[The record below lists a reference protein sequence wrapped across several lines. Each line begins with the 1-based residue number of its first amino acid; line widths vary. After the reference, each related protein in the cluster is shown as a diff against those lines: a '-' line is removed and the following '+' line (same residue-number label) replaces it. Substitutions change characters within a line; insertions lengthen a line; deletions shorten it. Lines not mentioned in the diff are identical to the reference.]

1 MGMIYQVGSDRQP
14 GRLLRECRWER
25 VLWDGASKDVI
36 ADTGLVVVVMW
47 SVVSW
52 ICPVP
57 RSVVAARGQIGQS
70 VGALMSSN
78 IFFVARVAMVVN
90 TVILSDFPVVT
101 SKLRIKSTMLGIT

>member
-1 MGMIYQVGSDRQP
+1 VGLRFLCWKVKRGLSGWMGRRKWMGMIYQVGSDRQP

-25 VLWDGASKDVI
+25 VLWDGASKNVI

-70 VGALMSSN
+70 VGA
-78 IFFVARVAMVVN
+78 
-90 TVILSDFPVVT
+90 
-101 SKLRIKSTMLGIT
+101 